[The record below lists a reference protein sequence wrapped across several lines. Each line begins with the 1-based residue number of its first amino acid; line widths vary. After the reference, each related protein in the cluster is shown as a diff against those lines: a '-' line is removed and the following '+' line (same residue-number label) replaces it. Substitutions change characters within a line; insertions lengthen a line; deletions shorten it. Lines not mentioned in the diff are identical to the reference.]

1 MKLLHT
7 DITSR
12 TLGLTLG
19 LALGTLTTP
28 SLAAPVVGSAVTQFE
43 SGTTLSSA
51 DMNTTINA
59 LVTAIN
65 DNAAS
70 IATLEAGNSNVAG
83 REYCLKSSEIGFY
96 VSNEA
101 TPTNPLAMGAS
112 VGAFVGK
119 VVFGV
124 DNTGSLTALSDYY
137 QDGFPTGVADS
148 SEELFVNE
156 PFTWTQTGN
165 KLTLTIGDG
174 ATAEVVSLGVS
185 KSGEVALTG
194 NGATEPDD
202 SNSGLW
208 HYTDTTIAIEV
219 AAGETCAGM
228 FTF

>member
-12 TLGLTLG
+12 ALGLTLG

-83 REYCLKSSEIGFY
+83 REYCLKSIG
-96 VSNEA
+96 NW
-101 TPTNPLAMGAS
+101 L
-112 VGAFVGK
+112 
-119 VVFGV
+119 
-124 DNTGSLTALSDYY
+124 LC
-137 QDGFPTGVADS
+137 Q
-148 SEELFVNE
+148 
-156 PFTWTQTGN
+156 
-165 KLTLTIGDG
+165 
-174 ATAEVVSLGVS
+174 
-185 KSGEVALTG
+185 
-194 NGATEPDD
+194 
-202 SNSGLW
+202 
-208 HYTDTTIAIEV
+208 
-219 AAGETCAGM
+219 
-228 FTF
+228 